1 MEKKKSIGI
10 ILLAIFLGW
19 GILNTVSRIFLRTD
33 SADVL
38 ILNHYNIAWIGYI
51 LAFLLLVLNI
61 ASLYSILKKKK
72 WGVKII
78 YTFFALNV
86 FFTLLIMIMSFLD
99 FEVAKDAYLQSR
111 TDRGL
116 SVENIDKIV
125 NPTITIVMAL
135 AYVIFYSLLGFY
147 THKKKEYFSS

>member
-10 ILLAIFLGW
+10 ILLAVFFGW

-51 LAFLLLVLNI
+51 LALLLLILNI

-78 YTFFALNV
+78 YTFFAFNV

-99 FEVAKDAYLQSR
+99 FEVVKDAYL
-111 TDRGL
+111 
-116 SVENIDKIV
+116 
-125 NPTITIVMAL
+125 
-135 AYVIFYSLLGFY
+135 
-147 THKKKEYFSS
+147 